1 MKSDDHGLARSV
13 LEGDEAAVGLVIRW
27 ISQVLTWPRFWAL
40 REERPDL
47 IQESLARVIASLQN
61 GQFDPSRDLHAY
73 VQGIARHAALQALEA
88 ASRRRGQD
96 GDGGNGEDGGGGA
109 GVEPSPADSIA
120 RQEIVRRVLDDASD
134 DCRRLMR
141 LYFLEGKSYEEIA
154 AELIIPVGTV
164 KSRLS
169 RCLEAAQKA
178 LRVAVRRPAA
188 SHHPPKV
195 RRREEP
201 SS

>member
-1 MKSDDHGLARSV
+1 MKSSDHGLARSV
-13 LEGDEAAVGLVIRW
+13 LEGDEEAVGLVIRW

-47 IQESLARVIASLQN
+47 VQESLARVIASLKN

-88 ASRRRGQD
+88 AIRRRGRD
-96 GDGGNGEDGGGGA
+96 GDGGNGGDGGDGA
-109 GVEPSPADSIA
+109 SAEPSPTDSLA
-120 RQEIVRRVLDDASD
+120 RQESVRRVMDDASD
-134 DCRRLMR
+134 DCRQLMQ

-154 AELIIPVGTV
+154 EELIIPVGTV

-169 RCLEAAQKA
+169 RCLEAAQKT
-178 LRVAVRRPAA
+178 LRVVVRRPAV
-188 SHHPPKV
+188 SNPPKT

-201 SS
+201 SP

>member
-1 MKSDDHGLARSV
+1 MKSSDHGLARSV
-13 LEGDEAAVGLVIRW
+13 LEGDDESVGLVIRW

-47 IQESLARVIASLQN
+47 VQESLARVIASLKN

-73 VQGIARHAALQALEA
+73 VQGIARHAALQALDS
-88 ASRRRGQD
+88 ASRRLGRDRG
-96 GDGGNGEDGGGGA
+96 GGNGGDGSDGA
-109 GVEPSPADSIA
+109 STEPSPSDSVA
-120 RQEIVRRVLDDASD
+120 RQEIVHRVMDDASH

-169 RCLEAAQKA
+169 RCLDAAQKT
-178 LRVAVRRPAA
+178 LHVAVRRPAV
-188 SHHPPKV
+188 SHPPKT

-201 SS
+201 SP